1 MTATDL
7 SDLIPRFDLRGMDL
21 QLDRMQAA
29 LEALR
34 SPCQEVPAIQV
45 AGTNGKGSIASFL
58 ASALHRAEIRC
69 GLTTSPHLISWCERI
84 CVDGRP
90 IAHDCL
96 RDALIALRPISDHH
110 RLTPFEQLLAV
121 ALSHFHREQVELL
134 VLEVGLGGRLD
145 ATTAHRCRPVIA
157 LAAIGLDHCEHLGET
172 LTLIAREKAAVIT
185 PGATVIS
192 AAQPP
197 AVTAVIE
204 ETCRQQRA
212 DLHWV
217 APLPDDWQ
225 LGLAGVMQRHNAAV
239 ARAALQALE
248 PLGWTVDENAIRRGF
263 AEARWP
269 GRLQSARWQNHPLL
283 LDGAHNPPAA
293 AQLALERGRWPGED
307 AGVCWILAM
316 QAHKQAPAMLEHLLD
331 PSDRAWIVP
340 VPDHHSW
347 TRSRL
352 AEQCPRWHNQLLEA
366 DSGEAA
372 LLEIQARGA
381 WPRPMPVVA
390 GSLYLLGD
398 LFARAV
404 VTAE

>member
-1 MTATDL
+1 M
-7 SDLIPRFDLRGMDL
+7 
-21 QLDRMQAA
+21 
-29 LEALR
+29 
-34 SPCQEVPAIQV
+34 
-45 AGTNGKGSIASFL
+45 
-58 ASALHRAEIRC
+58 
-69 GLTTSPHLISWCERI
+69 
-84 CVDGRP
+84 
-90 IAHDCL
+90 
-96 RDALIALRPISDHH
+96 
-110 RLTPFEQLLAV
+110 
-121 ALSHFHREQVELL
+121 
-134 VLEVGLGGRLD
+134 
-145 ATTAHRCRPVIA
+145 
-157 LAAIGLDHCEHLGET
+157 
-172 LTLIAREKAAVIT
+172 
-185 PGATVIS
+185 
-192 AAQPP
+192 
-197 AVTAVIE
+197 
-204 ETCRQQRA
+204 
-212 DLHWV
+212 
-217 APLPDDWQ
+217 
-225 LGLAGVMQRHNAAV
+225 
-239 ARAALQALE
+239 
-248 PLGWTVDENAIRRGF
+248 
-263 AEARWP
+263 
-269 GRLQSARWQNHPLL
+269 L

-352 AEQCPRWHNQLLEA
+352 AEQCSRWHNQLLEA